1 MRLSHRLM
9 VLGVLLCAAA
19 LVSAQQLDIPQTVK
33 PYSWFSQVHHGKKAA
48 LGALRA
54 VPVETHRIAV
64 TDAPWLRLSFPNV
77 NLGENSFITI
87 TSLHDGATQTLNATT
102 LQEWYNTSAYFN
114 GNAVEVKLYVDPSD
128 KGVFFEAGEITVGK
142 WVGTDRTLAKGGP
155 GGGVIESQCGTTD
168 DRVASSH
175 PASGRIVSV
184 GCTGWIASNGKYLTA
199 GHCIG
204 TSAATLQSDV
214 PPSLSSGTIQHPG
227 PEDQYSINQSN
238 WQFVNGG
245 TGNDWGIF
253 QVANNSQTGLQPI
266 AAQGSSFNVVQ
277 SFGGATIRITG
288 FGVDTGTAN
297 QTQQT
302 HAGPNAG
309 SSGTTM
315 RYQTDT
321 EGGNS
326 GSPVIDEATGNALGI
341 HTHGGCTSSGGNNSG
356 TSAFLSAFWTAFNGV
371 ACTNIAQ
378 GDPAS
383 ASSTSGSNVAS
394 RGNDGSTST
403 YWRSSSGGTQWWQV
417 DLGSGA
423 LSYSSWE
430 LVWNASRHAKS
441 YEIRVSTSSTFSTFT
456 TVVSTTTGNGA
467 TDTGAMS
474 GAPRTERYVRVHMTV
489 PNSGHYRISEF
500 RVCGGSSA
508 APKENNDE
516 PGEAITGLPT
526 DFALHQNYPNPFN
539 PSTKISY
546 DLPADAHVILQI
558 INVLGEVVATLADD
572 VHPAGSHT
580 VTFAPNS
587 LPSGVYFY
595 RLQAGEVRL
604 TRQLLLMK

>member
-1 MRLSHRLM
+1 MRVSHRLM
-9 VLGVLLCAAA
+9 VLGVLLCGAA
-19 LVSAQQLDIPQTVK
+19 LASAQPLEIPQTVK
-33 PYSWFSQVHHGKKAA
+33 PYSWISKVHHGKKSA

-64 TDAPWLRLSFPNV
+64 DDAPWLRLSFPNA
-77 NLGENSFITI
+77 NLGEDSYLTI

-102 LQEWYNTSAYFN
+102 LREWYNTSAYFN
-114 GNAVEVKLYVDPSD
+114 GNAVEVKLYLDPGD
-128 KGVFFEAGEITVGK
+128 KDVFFEAGEITVGK
-142 WVGTDRTLAKGGP
+142 WVGNDRTLSKGP
-155 GGGVIESQCGTTD
+155 GGSVIESQCGTTD
-168 DRVASSH
+168 DRVASNH
-175 PASGRIVSV
+175 PASGRIVNV

-204 TSAATLQSDV
+204 TSASTLQFDV

-227 PEDQYSINQSN
+227 PEDQYSVNQSN

-245 TGNDWGIF
+245 VGNDWGIF

-266 AAQGSSFNVVQ
+266 AAQGSSFTVVQ
-277 SFGGATIRITG
+277 NLGPSTIRITG
-288 FGVDTGTAN
+288 FGVDAGTAN

-302 HAGPNAG
+302 HAGPNAA

-326 GSPVIDEATGNALGI
+326 GSPVINDANGTSVGI
-341 HTHGGCTSSGGNNSG
+341 HTHGGCTSTGGNNSG
-356 TSAFLSAFWTAFNGV
+356 TSAFNTAFWDAYQSVPCN
-371 ACTNIAQ
+371 NIAQ

-383 ASSTSGSNVAS
+383 ASSTNGSNVAS
-394 RGNDGSTST
+394 RAVDGSTST
-403 YWRSSSGGTQWWQV
+403 YWRSSGGGTQWWQV
-417 DLGSGA
+417 DLGTGT
-423 LSYSSWE
+423 LSYGSWE
-430 LVWNASRHAKS
+430 LVWNSTRYARS
-441 YEIRVSTSSTFSTFT
+441 YEIRVSNSSTFSTFT
-456 TVVSTTTGNGA
+456 TVFSTTTGNGA
-467 TDTGAMS
+467 TDTGAMT

-489 PNSGHYRISEF
+489 PNSGHYRIGEF
-500 RVCGGSSA
+500 RVCGSSSA
-508 APKENNDE
+508 APKENTE
-516 PGEAITGLPT
+516 EGGEFTTAQPT
-526 DFALHQNYPNPFN
+526 EFALHQNYPNPFN

-546 DLPADAHVILQI
+546 DLPEAVHVKIQVL
-558 INVLGEVVATLADD
+558 NVLGEEVATLAEGM
-572 VHPAGSHT
+572 HPAGKHT
-580 VTFAPNS
+580 VTFAPNN

>member
-1 MRLSHRLM
+1 MRLSHKLM
-9 VLGVLLCAAA
+9 VLGVSLCATAA
-19 LVSAQQLDIPQTVK
+19 SAQQLDIPQTTK
-33 PYSWFSQVHHGKKAA
+33 PYSWMSRVHYGKKEAVS
-48 LGALRA
+48 ALRA
-54 VPVETHRIAV
+54 MPAETHRISV
-64 TDAPWLRLSFPNV
+64 GDAPWLRLSFPNA
-77 NLGENSFITI
+77 NLGENSYLTI
-87 TSLHDGATQTLNATT
+87 TSLHDGATQTLNAQT
-102 LQEWYNTSAYFN
+102 LSEWYNTSAYFN
-114 GNAVEVKLYVDPSD
+114 GNEVEVKLYVDAND
-128 KGVFFEAGEITVGK
+128 KGVFFEAGEVTVGK
-142 WVGTDRTLAKGGP
+142 WVGADRTLAKRGP
-155 GGGVIESQCGTTD
+155 GGDVIESQCGTTD
-168 DRVASSH
+168 DRVASNH

-204 TSAATLQSDV
+204 SSAATLQFDV

-238 WQFVNGG
+238 WQYVNGG
-245 TGNDWGIF
+245 TGNDWAIF

-266 AAQGSSFNVVQ
+266 AAQGASFTVVQ
-277 SFGGATIRITG
+277 SYGGSTIRVTG

-326 GSPVIDEATGNALGI
+326 GSPVIDNATGNALGI
-341 HTHGGCTSSGGNNSG
+341 HTHGGCTSTGGNNSG
-356 TSAFLSAFWTAFNGV
+356 TSAFLSAFWTAFNSV
-371 ACTNIAQ
+371 PCTNIAQ

-383 ASSTSGSNVAS
+383 ASSTNGSNVAS

-403 YWRSSSGGTQWWQV
+403 YWRSGSGGTQWWQV
-417 DLGSGA
+417 DLGSGS
-423 LSYSSWE
+423 LSYSNWE

-441 YEIRVSTSSTFSTFT
+441 YEIRVSNSSTFTSFT
-456 TVVSTTTGNGA
+456 TVFSTTTGNGA
-467 TDTGAMS
+467 TDNGSMT

-500 RVCGGSSA
+500 RVCSSSGA
-508 APKENNDE
+508 APKENGE
-516 PGEAITGLPT
+516 QPGESITALPT
-526 DFALHQNYPNPFN
+526 NFALHQNYPNPFN

-546 DLPADAHVILQI
+546 DLPQDAHVKLQVL
-558 INVLGEVVATLADD
+558 NVLGEVVATLADD
-572 VHPAGSHT
+572 MHPAGSHT
-580 VTFAPNS
+580 VTFVPNT

-595 RLQAGEVRL
+595 RLQAGEVNL
-604 TRQLLLMK
+604 TRQLLFLK